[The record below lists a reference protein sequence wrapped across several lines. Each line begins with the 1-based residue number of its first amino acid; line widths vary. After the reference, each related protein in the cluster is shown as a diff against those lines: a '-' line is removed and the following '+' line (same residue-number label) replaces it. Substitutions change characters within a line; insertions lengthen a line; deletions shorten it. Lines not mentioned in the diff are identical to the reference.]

1 MSLKRVVIT
10 GVGSVSP
17 LGYGSE
23 ELWDGLQR
31 GICATK
37 FLDEWATYGGM
48 RSLVGA
54 PLELR
59 DERNIP
65 RKFRRTMSPMSI
77 YAAQAVDQ
85 ALADSGI
92 ERGEVADNPRVGAI
106 MGHTTGSPITLTET
120 YKTLLPQNS
129 LSMLTASAFF
139 QCLSH
144 TVVFNLAQY
153 LGLTGVVM
161 ATSAACASGLQAI
174 GAGYDLVQLGRQDI
188 MLCGGAEELH
198 PTVTGSFDILDAT
211 SYNYN
216 DTPSMTPRPFDAE
229 RDGLVCGEGGGVVL
243 LEEYE
248 RAKKRG
254 AKIYCEI
261 TGYATCGNGTHVS
274 QSDPAAMVLC
284 MENSMADAKI
294 GPEDIDFVNAH
305 ATGTAQGDAAEVE
318 AIAKIFGDRPPVT
331 SFKGSLGHTLG
342 ASGPIE
348 LIVCLEMM
356 RRGRILPTHNLDIVA
371 PDCEGVR
378 HVQTEFEQPIKRFL
392 KNSFAFGG
400 INAAVVCEKI

>member
-17 LGYGSE
+17 LGYGAD

-31 GICATK
+31 GVCATK
-37 FLDEWATYGGM
+37 YLEEWNAYGGM
-48 RSLVGA
+48 RSLLGA

-59 DERNIP
+59 DERKIP
-65 RKFRRTMSPMSI
+65 RKFRRTMSPMSV
-77 YAAQAVDQ
+77 YGAQAVDQ
-85 ALADSGI
+85 ALADAGI
-92 ERGEVADNPRVGAI
+92 ERDEVMENPKVGAI

-144 TVVFNLAQY
+144 TVVFNVAQY

-161 ATSAACASGLQAI
+161 ATSAACASGLQAV
-174 GAGYDLVQLGRQDI
+174 GAGYDFVRLGRQDI

-216 DTPSMTPRPFDAE
+216 NNPSMTPRPFDRE

-248 RAKKRG
+248 RARKRG
-254 AKIYCEI
+254 ARIYCEI

-284 MENSMADAKI
+284 MDRALADA
-294 GPEDIDFVNAH
+294 GADPGSVDYVNAH
-305 ATGTAQGDAAEVE
+305 ATGTTQGDAAEVE
-318 AIAKIFGDRPPVT
+318 AIAKIFGDRPPV
-331 SFKGSLGHTLG
+331 SGFKGSLGHTLG

-348 LIVCLEMM
+348 LIACLEMM
-356 RRGRILPTHNLDIVA
+356 RRGVILPTHNLENVA
-371 PDCEGVR
+371 PDCEGVW
-378 HVQTEFEQPIKRFL
+378 HVQSALEQPIKRFL

-400 INAAVVCEKI
+400 INAVVVCEKI